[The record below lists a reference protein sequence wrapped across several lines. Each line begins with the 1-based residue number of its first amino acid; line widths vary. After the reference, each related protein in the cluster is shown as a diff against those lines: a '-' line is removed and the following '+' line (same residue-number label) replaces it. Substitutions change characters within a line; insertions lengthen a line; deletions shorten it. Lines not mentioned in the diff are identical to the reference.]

1 MSWDCQNN
9 LLFLWKT
16 HHVRVTTYWHFP
28 PLPWGLQALVQH
40 QPSGKGEVA
49 IWDPPCSTASWGTIA
64 VLTQALTW
72 VWYGKMIGIRAM
84 SLALLFAAMKSKSQL
99 LGALVRPAE
108 LLDN

>member
-9 LLFLWKT
+9 LLFFWKP
-16 HHVRVTTYWHFP
+16 HHVRVTTYWCFP

-40 QPSGKGEVA
+40 QPSGKEVA
-49 IWDPPCSTASWGTIA
+49 IWDPPCRRASWRTNA

-72 VWYGKMIGIRAM
+72 VWSCKMIGIRAT

-99 LGALVRPAE
+99 LGALVRPVE
-108 LLDN
+108 LLGN